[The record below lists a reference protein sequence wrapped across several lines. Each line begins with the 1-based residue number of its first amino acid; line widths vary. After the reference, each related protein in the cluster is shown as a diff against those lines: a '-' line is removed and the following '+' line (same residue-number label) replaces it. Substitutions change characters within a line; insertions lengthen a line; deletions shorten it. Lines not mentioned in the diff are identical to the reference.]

1 MLRRLRFKFV
11 CINMLIVTLML
22 CVIFGLVLNS
32 TKSNL
37 EQQCIQMMQTVAANT
52 EHMNKPGMTPP
63 DNIRLPFFTLHLDH
77 NGQLL
82 GTDGGYFDLS
92 DENFLSELVA
102 ISAYSQ
108 KRVATL
114 SDYSLRYYRQDT
126 PFGQSIVFADI
137 SSETETIDTLIRNCI
152 IIGSIGFFAFL
163 GISILLARWAVRP
176 VDQAWAMNQSYGL
189 GLSIAEQIAQ
199 NHKGSVWATSQN
211 GVNTFY
217 AQFPMK
223 TNESGR
229 RLTV

>member
-176 VDQAWAMNQSYGL
+176 VDQARAMNQSYGL